1 METHDLTEKE
11 LKAID
16 NAVST
21 IKKFA
26 KYIKELNTDN
36 HWLQKNLDESIK
48 AGDVTNAQKVDLR
61 AAANV
66 QQCFD
71 DSLKALQE
79 ECRKGNCSIGLD
91 HNQTCPDSCELK
103 QKLIVLDWMRAA
115 SRGNRMQWE
124 WILQYAINGRKIWMN
139 VHYHTNF
146 KLDP

>member
-21 IKKFA
+21 LKKFA
-26 KYIKELNTDN
+26 KYIKTLNIDN
-36 HWLQKNLDESIK
+36 YWLRKNLDEAIK

-61 AAANV
+61 AAADTA
-66 QQCFD
+66 QCFD

-79 ECRKGNCSIGLD
+79 ECRKGNCPIGLD
-91 HNQTCPDSCELK
+91 DNQHCPDSCELK

-115 SRGNRMQWE
+115 SRGHKDQWKY
-124 WILQYAINGRKIWMN
+124 ILQYALNGRKLWLN
-139 VHYHTNF
+139 KHYNYNF
-146 KLDP
+146 KVEA